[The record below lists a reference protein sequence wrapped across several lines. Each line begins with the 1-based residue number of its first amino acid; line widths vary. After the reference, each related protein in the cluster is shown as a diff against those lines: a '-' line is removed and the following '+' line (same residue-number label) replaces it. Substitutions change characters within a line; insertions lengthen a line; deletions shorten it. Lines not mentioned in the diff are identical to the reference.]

1 MSGAPST
8 DPYRLGPLLVRT
20 LAGDPVA
27 LNDLLASLRPY
38 LHLLVRQQRGPD
50 PRPRG
55 DDSDLVQ
62 ETLMRIHRGLDP
74 DGRGGPASFQGQNVP
89 QLLGWV
95 SQIVRHLVADRE
107 RHARAGK
114 RDEAREAPGAP
125 VSGVP
130 AADSTPEQRLL
141 RAERAVRLAAALERL
156 APHQRDVLQW
166 RFFEQLSF
174 AEISARTGKSVGALR
189 VVCSRALDR
198 LGQDEELRQA
208 MEASA

>member
-1 MSGAPST
+1 MSRAPST
-8 DPYRLGPLLVRT
+8 DPHRLGPLLARA

-27 LNDLLASLRPY
+27 LNDLLATLRPY
-38 LHLLVRQQRGPD
+38 LHLLVRQQRGPG
-50 PRPRG
+50 RSRA

-74 DGRGGPASFQGQNVP
+74 GGRGGPASFAGQDVP

-95 SQIVRHLVADRE
+95 GQIVRHVVADSE
-107 RHARAGK
+107 RHAWAGK
-114 RDEAREAPGAP
+114 RDEAREEPGAP
-125 VSGVP
+125 AGGVP
-130 AADSTPEQRLL
+130 AQDSTPEERLL

-156 APHQRDVLQW
+156 PAHQRDVLHW

-174 AEISARTGKSVGALR
+174 AEISVRTGKSAGALR

-198 LGQDEELRQA
+198 LGQDEELR
-208 MEASA
+208 EVLEGGT

>member
-1 MSGAPST
+1 MSRAPSA
-8 DPYRLGPLLVRT
+8 DPHRLGPQLARA

-27 LNDLLASLRPY
+27 LNDLLATLRPY
-38 LHLLVRQQRGPD
+38 LHLLVRQQRGPGL
-50 PRPRG
+50 RPRA

-62 ETLMRIHRGLDP
+62 ETLMRVHRGLDP
-74 DGRGGPASFQGQNVP
+74 KARGGPASFAGQNVP

-95 SQIVRHLVADRE
+95 SQIVRHVVADRE

-125 VSGVP
+125 VRGLP
-130 AADSTPEQRLL
+130 AADSTPEERLL

-156 APHQRDVLQW
+156 PPHQRDVLHW

-174 AEISARTGKSVGALR
+174 AEISARTGKSAGALR
-189 VVCSRALDR
+189 VVCSRALNR
-198 LGQDEELRQA
+198 LGQDAELRHLL
-208 MEASA
+208 ETGT